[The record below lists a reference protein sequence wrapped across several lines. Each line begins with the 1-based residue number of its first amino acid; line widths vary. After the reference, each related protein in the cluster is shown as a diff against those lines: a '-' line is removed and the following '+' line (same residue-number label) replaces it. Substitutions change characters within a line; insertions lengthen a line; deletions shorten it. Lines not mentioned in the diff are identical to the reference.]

1 MPKGRGK
8 DDSGNNDGPQKQRS
22 MDDSDYAREVAEK
35 VNYLFQTYRK
45 PNLDRYSYSEVEELT
60 GGKIDQSWISKLA
73 NGQTVRPGIRVLK
86 ALTDFF
92 QVDPVFWFK
101 DLSEWSKQQ
110 EKLRT
115 QDEAEKPDEIHSIAL
130 RSLKDLS
137 PEDAHQLLN
146 ELVKSLEKRNNS
158 E

>member
-1 MPKGRGK
+1 MPKGKDTGGSGEKEGTENQRSG
-8 DDSGNNDGPQKQRS
+8 DDSL
-22 MDDSDYAREVAEK
+22 YAREIADK
-35 VNYLFQTYRK
+35 VNYLFQNYRK

-73 NGQTVRPGIRVLK
+73 HGQTIRPGIRVLK

-101 DLSEWSKQQ
+101 DLNDWIKEQETSKIPA
-110 EKLRT
+110 E
-115 QDEAEKPDEIHSIAL
+115 DENIGELYNVAL
-130 RSLKDLS
+130 RSMKAIS
-137 PEDAHQLLN
+137 PEDAHQVLMDLI
-146 ELVKSLEKRNNS
+146 KSLEKRNKG